1 MVGADGECRSNLKHE
16 ASNNAVES
24 PRSRKHRK
32 ARKAEEEDDRED
44 RARELV
50 QRDAEDK
57 RRADRKEARNKKL
70 GKKTVAP
77 APEVAPK
84 WVFGETEYNGKMQCS
99 STPKKQQV
107 EGPVADGIATLRNDP
122 DTYEA
127 VYFQDDMPEWPK
139 DQQSYTLIFR
149 EAGSDIQILSQ
160 SSGGFNWVQACD
172 QVRVMSGRVVGEY
185 VGASA
190 DASRGLQRVGS
201 ISGGRGISCFLL

>member
-1 MVGADGECRSNLKHE
+1 MCFQVAKLEADET
-16 ASNNAVES
+16 
-24 PRSRKHRK
+24 
-32 ARKAEEEDDRED
+32 
-44 RARELV
+44 
-50 QRDAEDK
+50 K
-57 RRADRKEARNKKL
+57 RRKSISESAGTLVKAS
-70 GKKTVAP
+70 VAP
-77 APEVAPK
+77 APEVTPK

-190 DASRGLQRVGS
+190 GASRGLQRVGS